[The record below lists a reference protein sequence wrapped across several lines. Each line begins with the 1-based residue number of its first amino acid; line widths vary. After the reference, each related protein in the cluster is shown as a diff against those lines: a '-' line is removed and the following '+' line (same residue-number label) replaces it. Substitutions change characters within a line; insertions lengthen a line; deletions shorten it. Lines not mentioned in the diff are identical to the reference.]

1 MHPRNS
7 YISAI
12 SEVMYDEGV
21 TCLERAKSNMGES
34 RLDIYDTEIN
44 RESEFPSQVYFGS
57 IRVL

>member
-1 MHPRNS
+1 
-7 YISAI
+7 
-12 SEVMYDEGV
+12 MYDEGV